1 MIRATPDPGTARV
14 KFSYSLYKIFKS
26 EVRVLY
32 YKRAWDAYWCY
43 NIIPLVKSGITYRAY
58 ANRDNYKLVI
68 DTQLYMYVPD
78 YFLELFEDLEV
89 I

>member
-1 MIRATPDPGTARV
+1 MIRETPKPGTKRV
-14 KFSYSLYKIFKS
+14 KFNYSLYKIFKS

-43 NIIPLVKSGITYRAY
+43 DIIPLTKSGITYRAY

-68 DTQLYMYVPD
+68 DTQLYMYVPE
-78 YFLELFEDLEV
+78 YLFELFEDLIEC
-89 I
+89 